1 MGFITKII
9 TIETKS
15 SWYDWRNI
23 LMDIT
28 RKSIVGVGLAGSLVG
43 LEWLRPNTPY
53 TNDKKEKIID
63 CVEFE
68 INHKGIEK
76 LEANIKRKSEYVMC
90 FVHFNSGT
98 NDVDNIYL
106 AVWDEEGITDDPI
119 SSDILNNEEREII
132 INYAIEELKKQT
144 N

>member
-1 MGFITKII
+1 M
-9 TIETKS
+9 
-15 SWYDWRNI
+15 N
-23 LMDIT
+23 IT

-43 LEWLRPNTPY
+43 LEWVRPNTPY
-53 TNDKKEKIID
+53 TNDKKEKMID

-76 LEANIKRKSEYVMC
+76 LEANIKAKTEYFMC

-106 AVWDEEGITDDPI
+106 SIWDEEGNTDDAI

-132 INYAIEELKKQT
+132 IKYAIGELEK
-144 N
+144 NRLN

>member
-1 MGFITKII
+1 
-9 TIETKS
+9 
-15 SWYDWRNI
+15 
-23 LMDIT
+23 MDIT
-28 RKSIVGVGLAGSLVG
+28 RESILGVGMAGSMVG
-43 LEWLRPNTPY
+43 LKWLRPNTPY
-53 TNDKKEKIID
+53 TNDKKEKMID

-76 LEANIKRKSEYVMC
+76 LEANIKTKSEYVMC

-106 AVWDEEGITDDPI
+106 EVWNEEGTTDDPI
-119 SSDILNNEEREII
+119 NSDILNNEEREII
-132 INYAIEELKKQT
+132 IKYAIEELKKSRS

>member
-1 MGFITKII
+1 
-9 TIETKS
+9 
-15 SWYDWRNI
+15 
-23 LMDIT
+23 MDIT

-76 LEANIKRKSEYVMC
+76 LEANIKKKSEYVMC

-98 NDVDNIYL
+98 NYVDNIYL

-132 INYAIEELKKQT
+132 INYAIEELKKA